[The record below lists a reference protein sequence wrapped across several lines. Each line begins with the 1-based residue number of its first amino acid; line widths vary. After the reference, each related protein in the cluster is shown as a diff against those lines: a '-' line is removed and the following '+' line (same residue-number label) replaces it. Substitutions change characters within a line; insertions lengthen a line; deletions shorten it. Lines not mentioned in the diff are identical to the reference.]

1 MRKITATCSSLV
13 EFLENVIVVNFVIIS
28 HLEKGGF
35 VAGINTGYCFMEKN
49 FTSRVR
55 KNVLDDQCLLI

>member
-35 VAGINTGYCFMEKN
+35 VAGINTGYCFMARKTLLLESEKM
-49 FTSRVR
+49 SWMI
-55 KNVLDDQCLLI
+55 NVY